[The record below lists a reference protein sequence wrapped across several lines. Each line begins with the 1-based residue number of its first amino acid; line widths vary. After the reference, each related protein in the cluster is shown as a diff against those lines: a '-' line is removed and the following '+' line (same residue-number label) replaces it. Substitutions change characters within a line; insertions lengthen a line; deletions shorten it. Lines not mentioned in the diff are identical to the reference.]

1 MSDIRS
7 LPKSLIEAASQIL
20 QEVSVK
26 DLDSRERKQYNQ
38 LKSKVKSGESAIINL
53 RSSRVEIIKS
63 KDFKPDLHIKI
74 TEGHV
79 PGQEEAEKIFY
90 NKKTARPEPEIAKE
104 AELTSTEIIRSEL
117 EKMGKSLAE
126 LSPEE
131 KKKLFAKVDS
141 MIKAKNEN
149 YAKGEWIVYDGKK
162 KKILRKTKS
171 PEEAKKIMK
180 MLDRLGK
187 YSDLGMVSVDH
198 PDAKTF
204 LKTLKEEDISE
215 VLDLTKGTE
224 QEAIKRAIDD
234 FLKSDAPQFKGK
246 TKEEKIEMAIAAVK
260 SARGTSKNEELS
272 LSEAEEIS
280 PKKLTPKAHQFL
292 KKLGT
297 YEVEAAYSGIHGV
310 IVHASYRGLGKSFR
324 VDAKTLQNISKDK
337 MLRWIEMDGNMITF
351 GLDYGAVSESVEI
364 EEAHQISTPYHASEE
379 PNSAVGYRRL
389 PEAPKHAD
397 VVAEMTHIG
406 GVKTDGY
413 RMMIQYP
420 CGLAAFFPE
429 MSQAPSPSLEV
440 LNTLCQTLPEDHQD
454 LCTAALLNASY
465 RPHMD
470 KRFSGEKQEIGEG
483 TE

>member
-1 MSDIRS
+1 
-7 LPKSLIEAASQIL
+7 
-20 QEVSVK
+20 
-26 DLDSRERKQYNQ
+26 
-38 LKSKVKSGESAIINL
+38 
-53 RSSRVEIIKS
+53 
-63 KDFKPDLHIKI
+63 
-74 TEGHV
+74 
-79 PGQEEAEKIFY
+79 
-90 NKKTARPEPEIAKE
+90 
-104 AELTSTEIIRSEL
+104 
-117 EKMGKSLAE
+117 
-126 LSPEE
+126 
-131 KKKLFAKVDS
+131 
-141 MIKAKNEN
+141 
-149 YAKGEWIVYDGKK
+149 
-162 KKILRKTKS
+162 
-171 PEEAKKIMK
+171 
-180 MLDRLGK
+180 
-187 YSDLGMVSVDH
+187 
-198 PDAKTF
+198 
-204 LKTLKEEDISE
+204 
-215 VLDLTKGTE
+215 
-224 QEAIKRAIDD
+224 
-234 FLKSDAPQFKGK
+234 
-246 TKEEKIEMAIAAVK
+246 MAIAAVK

-280 PKKLTPKAHQFL
+280 PKKLTPKTHQFL

-310 IVHASYRGLGKSFR
+310 IVHASYRGLGRSFR

-413 RMMIQYP
+413 RMMIQYSS
-420 CGLAAFFPE
+420 GLAAFFPE

-465 RPHMD
+465 KPHMD
-470 KRFSGEKQEIGEG
+470 KRFSGDKQEIGEG